1 MKKVSFDTW
10 IQLLGMAGVLGGLLF
25 KAMKLLISTFFTLL
39 LIGCSTGSYGQ
50 GWTRPQKDVITD
62 YQPLYATLY
71 DYKVD
76 TFLDQRISI
85 RVGCN
90 PEGPFVAFS
99 YNSDTQPAIYRVE
112 TQTPVEVLANELQLS
127 IIMGQQA
134 RELLGNIMAGRSL
147 IIRIMNYSALS
158 ESTHYFQ
165 TSQNISL
172 VSEVLQPCI

>member
-1 MKKVSFDTW
+1 
-10 IQLLGMAGVLGGLLF
+10 
-25 KAMKLLISTFFTLL
+25 MKLLIPTFFTLL

-99 YNSDTQPAIYRVE
+99 YDSDTQTAIYRVE
-112 TQTPVEVLANELQLS
+112 SQTPVEVLAKDTFELQLS

-147 IIRIMNYSALS
+147 IIRRMNYSALS

-165 TSQNISL
+165 TSENVSL
-172 VSEVLQPCI
+172 VSEVLRPCI